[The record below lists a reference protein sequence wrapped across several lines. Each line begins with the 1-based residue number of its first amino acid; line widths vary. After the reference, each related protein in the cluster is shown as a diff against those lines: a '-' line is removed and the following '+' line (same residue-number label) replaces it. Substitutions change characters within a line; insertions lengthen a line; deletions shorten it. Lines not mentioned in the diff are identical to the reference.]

1 MLKGFFR
8 SHPNYLVG
16 VIVWILAIATILL
29 FPKIS
34 PLKRNCNNCDEYK
47 RFVSALSANQKSNL
61 LLFESAVINVADRF
75 FYISMEDESDLERDG
90 LITQMK
96 LEPIISE
103 KMRRLIIVNS
113 LLDSMSPKERDLVL
127 NKKAAI
133 IYRNGDFILIG
144 EKEELDSIH

>member
-1 MLKGFFR
+1 M
-8 SHPNYLVG
+8 
-16 VIVWILAIATILL
+16 
-29 FPKIS
+29 
-34 PLKRNCNNCDEYK
+34 
-47 RFVSALSANQKSNL
+47 
-61 LLFESAVINVADRF
+61 
-75 FYISMEDESDLERDG
+75 ERDG